1 MYDQG
6 PLSLPMPAP
15 VPPFLLLAAVF
26 GPAPSSGSY
35 FGPGHRTCRIS
46 SSGWLGFLGLFGN
59 AQNLALAA
67 FLIYIGV
74 KLAIKKPE
82 TTLNF
87 YLMEEHIKIGK

>member
-1 MYDQG
+1 
-6 PLSLPMPAP
+6 MPAP

-35 FGPGHRTCRIS
+35 FGPGHRTCRIP
-46 SSGWLGFLGLFGN
+46 SSGWLGFLGLFGY
-59 AQNLALAA
+59 AQNLAPPA

-74 KLAIKKPE
+74 KLAIKKPG

-87 YLMEEHIKIGK
+87 NLMEEHIKIGK